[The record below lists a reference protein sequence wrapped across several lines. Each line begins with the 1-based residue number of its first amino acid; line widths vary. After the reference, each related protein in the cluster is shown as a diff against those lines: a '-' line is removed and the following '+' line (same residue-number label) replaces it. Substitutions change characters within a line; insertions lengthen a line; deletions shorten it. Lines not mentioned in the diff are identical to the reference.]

1 MKSECIVVTGR
12 GGPEVL
18 QPEQRDSIAGP
29 GEVLVQVV
37 AAGVSYGD
45 VLARA
50 GVIPGGPKPPYVPGF
65 DVTGTVIACGPG
77 VTTFRVGQ
85 PVAALVREGA
95 YCDVVTVPA
104 ERAIPLPEGLDPIV
118 CGAGILNAFIAWQML
133 HRVAKVERGSTIL
146 VHGASGGVGLTLV
159 QLARLHG
166 VEVLGTCSAAKAE
179 IVAAEGA
186 RPIDYETEDVIQVVR
201 EVTRD
206 GVAAAFDHIGGTH
219 FLTSYACLRSPGIL
233 VAYGQD
239 RALRNGKKFM
249 PAGVVGFLGG
259 IMAPKLVPDGKR
271 TTFYNAWS
279 LETSEP
285 LAYRADMARVM
296 DLMARGRIRPIVAGT
311 FALQAAS
318 EAHRALEQR
327 QVRGKLVLLPGKA
340 A

>member
-18 QPEQRDSIAGP
+18 QRAERDHTAGP
-29 GEVLVQVV
+29 GEILIQVM

-65 DVTGTVIACGPG
+65 DVTGTVVACGPG
-77 VTTFRVGQ
+77 VTSVRVGQ
-85 PVAALVREGA
+85 PVTALVREGA
-95 YCDVVTVPA
+95 YCDLVAVPA
-104 ERAIPLPEGLDPIV
+104 ERAVPLPAGLDPIV
-118 CGAGILNAFIAWQML
+118 CAAGILNSFIAWQML
-133 HRVAKVERGSTIL
+133 HRVAKVQRGSTIL
-146 VHGASGGVGLTLV
+146 VHGAAGGVGLALV

-179 IVAAEGA
+179 IVAREGA
-186 RPIDYETEDVIQVVR
+186 RPIDYETEDVLQVVR
-201 EVTRD
+201 DVTQE

-219 FLTSYACLRSPGIL
+219 FLISYACLRSPGIL

-259 IMAPKLVPDGKR
+259 IIAPKLVPDGKS

-285 LAYRADMARVM
+285 LAYRADLARVM
-296 DLMARGRIRPIVAGT
+296 DLMARGRLRPILAGT
-311 FALQAAS
+311 VALESAAD
-318 EAHRALEQR
+318 AHRALEGR
-327 QVRGKLVLLPGKA
+327 TVRGKLVLVPGKA